1 MGNNYT
7 NILARASINNLVDA
21 VHATFMPV
29 SVINRSAG
37 IIKIYVYILL
47 FILLFIFVFGIEVD
61 LISFFF
67 FSHPIIFT
75 QSKMQTSVRP
85 VLGNTCRVFRVE

>member
-7 NILARASINNLVDA
+7 NMLARASINNLVDA

-61 LISFFF
+61 LIPFFF
-67 FSHPIIFT
+67 FISNYFHAIKNADKC
-75 QSKMQTSVRP
+75 SS
-85 VLGNTCRVFRVE
+85 RVG